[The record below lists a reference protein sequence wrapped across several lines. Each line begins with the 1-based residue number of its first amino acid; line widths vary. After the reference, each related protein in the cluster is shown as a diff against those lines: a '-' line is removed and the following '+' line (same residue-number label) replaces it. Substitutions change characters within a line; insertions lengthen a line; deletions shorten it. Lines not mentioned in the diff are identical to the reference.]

1 MEDAMGIL
9 GSRILTLCLS
19 LVVSAC
25 AAAAVASADEME
37 TRRQALEPYFHTY
50 RPDGPGPFPAVLFVS
65 GCLGFDYGSG
75 PKTFAEMAESWRAK
89 GYVVVYVDYLK
100 ARGEKQ
106 CAGESPG
113 DVAKDILA
121 VTSYLQ
127 AQSFIKSSEVTAIGW
142 SLGGGAVLEI
152 LDEIGSG
159 ERSPLRSVIA
169 YTPVCGIL
177 EPWDNK
183 VPALVLMGA
192 NDKVASP
199 AGCQDVFARLPSGTP
214 LVARVYP
221 DAGHVFNIPDAPGY
235 NAAAAAAA
243 AQEVD
248 QFMKRAN

>member
-1 MEDAMGIL
+1 MHRT
-9 GSRILTLCLS
+9 RIIAFCLS
-19 LVVSAC
+19 VVVVAC
-25 AAAAVASADEME
+25 TVAAVAAADEME
-37 TRRQALEPYFHTY
+37 TRRQTLEPYFHTY
-50 RPDGPGPFPAVLFVS
+50 RPDGPGPFPAVLFVP
-65 GCLGFDYGSG
+65 GCLGFDFGSG
-75 PKTFAEMAESWRAK
+75 PKTFADMAQSWRAK

-106 CAGESPG
+106 CAGETPG

-121 VTSYLQ
+121 ATSYLQ
-127 AQSFIKSSEVTAIGW
+127 AQPFIKSSEITAIGW

-152 LDEIGSG
+152 LDEIGPGAS
-159 ERSPLRSVIA
+159 SPLRSVIA

-183 VPALVLMGA
+183 VRALVLMGA
-192 NDKVASP
+192 DDQTASP

-235 NAAAAAAA
+235 NAAATAAAV
-243 AQEVD
+243 QEVD
-248 QFMKRAN
+248 QFMKRSD